1 MRFEEVISVEE
12 MKEVSEEANE
22 VEGEEEEESFHCE
35 LNGRI
40 VARIAY
46 PQHLRP

>member
-1 MRFEEVISVEE
+1 MRFEEVLSVEE

-22 VEGEEEEESFHCE
+22 EGEEESFHCE

>member
-1 MRFEEVISVEE
+1 MRFEEVLSVEE

-22 VEGEEEEESFHCE
+22 EECEEESFHCE

-46 PQHLRP
+46 AQHLRP